1 MATASA
7 LVVVDTDV
15 ASFSF
20 KQDTRDAL
28 YEPHLRGRVLIISP
42 QTLAEVERWALVRNW
57 GARRREQME
66 EHLRRYILAPFDR
79 AVCLKWAEAMTSARR
94 VGLPISVADAWVA
107 AVALANELPLVT
119 HNRAHFVGVAGLTII
134 SEA

>member
-20 KQDTRDAL
+20 KRDTRDAL
-28 YEPHLRGRVLIISP
+28 YEPHLRGRVLVISP
-42 QTLAEVERWALVRNW
+42 QTLAEVERWAMERNW
-57 GARRREQME
+57 GARRKQEME

-79 AVCLKWAEAMTSARR
+79 TLCLKWAEATTSARR
-94 VGLPISVADAWVA
+94 VGLPIGVADAWVA
-107 AVALANELPLVT
+107 AVVLANDLPLVT
-119 HNRAHFVGVAGLTII
+119 HNRAHFVGVAGLTVI
-134 SEA
+134 SES